1 MALVDPNLR
10 LVEEDQELLKKKNRD
25 YEGLKSFFAG
35 IGSGIFKIPE
45 EAISLGATLYDLG
58 AGTDTAAEV
67 ESFFEDLNPFD
78 DLAEETTAGKIAETL
93 VSLGVPSTA
102 GFKIGTK
109 LAKKA
114 LDAKKIGKY
123 VDIGKFKKA
132 GFKERKNLV
141 GEIRKKQAEAGKIK
155 TKKEALLDKGYV
167 FGGGLGGSA
176 VADYVF
182 ADNELGT
189 IGDAIGLGP
198 TQRNEQEAEGRE
210 EATRELLNRLKFAGE
225 GALLTTTIG
234 GAFNVLKRG
243 ADSVKYKFTDDP
255 VEDWIK
261 KNVAK
266 FTSLG
271 IQPRV
276 IKEIT
281 RASAQERGKF
291 KVQSQAFGRE
301 LQKNFEDILDETA
314 DVAQKTKNKEK
325 LSLAITDALQSG
337 DRKALKSV
345 LDDLNVNSVKQD
357 SLIEA
362 VDGSQTFIKNLS
374 EQILELV
381 PPEATALRKTIT
393 ANLNK
398 YLTTTYKLL
407 EKNNPYNAA
416 FAKWEPTAEI
426 QQQALN
432 FIKEE
437 LLKGAPGTSALDI
450 TVQARDILDNLLRGN
465 ISQLQTPLKV
475 NLLKKMGLDINAGI
489 LKPKTKIPPEIKALL
504 GPIEDPA
511 LNVAYTIAKQGSLI
525 TELSMLG
532 RLAKSGKDKIFFFDD
547 AVPVTRDGKIV
558 LDKVSGK
565 EKALKTLG
573 GKPEDIVNLG
583 EIGGLSKLGFKT
595 ELNNAYTTREIA
607 ESFQDQIKAG
617 EGITNSN
624 IYKWMVLAPKS
635 FSQQAK
641 TLFSPFTHMRNIVS
655 AAAFTMMNGNIS
667 FNPMKNA
674 RTFAKAFGAFSRG
687 RRGKEAMDLYLD
699 YQRRGIVGTNPLIG
713 EMEELAKDVFTFGS
727 KGDPTS
733 AIGALTEKIAK
744 VRKWTVDL
752 YTAEDDFWKIYNY
765 NFEIDNYKNV
775 IKNITRNL
783 GLTDEGQLGK
793 AINNVKQI
801 SSIAETV
808 LVGGVRQ
815 PNKLYKE
822 TAERLLKETGLSV
835 EESLKIFNQA
845 NRKIGKV
852 LGRTIDINDP
862 IYFQGR
868 NTLGK
873 NVEGL
878 DLPEEELK
886 AAIKRGYVD
895 EDPVEA
901 LIKNLAGDITRN
913 NIPNYEYVGEAIK
926 SLRKAPIG
934 TFVAFPAEIL
944 RTGFNTLQRA
954 ARELS
959 QAETRALGMKRMA
972 GVLGTGAALPVGA
985 IEIGKIASGFD
996 SDDMEALRRFVPEW
1010 SKNGLLVPT
1019 GKDPVTGNQQ
1029 YLDLSYIYPYDA
1041 LLRPANTIMNE
1052 LVKGNATDEQ
1062 INKTLLDSGVMA
1074 MKELVKPF
1082 LSEAIYTEA
1091 VVDLIA
1097 RGGRT
1102 RDGRQVFRQEDP
1114 PGEKLYKGTMHV
1126 LETQLPGSISQ
1137 AKRVYNAKFG
1147 KADKYGQV
1155 YDMWDEAPGIF
1166 GFRNIEIKPEQ
1177 SFKFM
1182 VGNFNKG
1189 ISSARA
1195 TFLGDVLKGGAVS
1208 PEEVLEQYLGAEQQ
1222 RFNIF
1227 RNFRKDVEAAKRLGI
1242 KETDLM
1248 KQLERLPKNTRQAIL
1263 NNKYQPYI
1271 PSDEV
1276 KTIFYENALNLSR
1289 LTGAPL
1295 IDPLQKVLPAI
1306 FDYVET
1312 NADKNLDDS
1321 PDYDV
1326 SIPQQSS
1333 LFDFPD
1339 LSSFTTP
1346 RQPVTPDTGSGS
1358 VVTGQGPTVQGQPA
1372 IGTRTPAGEA
1382 IAAEF
1387 IAEDP
1392 SLASIDIARKNR
1404 TGIV

>member
-1 MALVDPNLR
+1 MALLDPNLSLER
-10 LVEEDQELLKKKNRD
+10 EDKELLKKKNKD

-35 IGSGIFKIPE
+35 VGSGLFKIPE

-67 ESFFEDLNPFD
+67 ESFFAELNPFD
-78 DLAEETTAGKIAETL
+78 ELAEQTTAGKIAETL

-102 GFKIGTK
+102 GFKLGTK

-123 VDIGKFKKA
+123 ADINKFKKA
-132 GFKERKNLV
+132 GFQERKSLV
-141 GEIRKKQAEAGKIK
+141 KDIRLKQAEAGRIK
-155 TKKEALLDKGYV
+155 SKKEALLDKGYV

-198 TQRNEQEAEGRE
+198 TQRDQQEAQGRE
-210 EATRELLNRLKFAGE
+210 EAGRELLNRLKFAGE
-225 GALLTTTIG
+225 GALLTTAIG

-243 ADSVKYKFTDDP
+243 ADSVKYTFRDDP
-255 VEDWIK
+255 IDDWIK
-261 KNVAK
+261 KTVAK
-266 FTSLG
+266 FTSVG
-271 IQPRV
+271 IQPKV

-291 KVQSQAFGRE
+291 KVQSQLYGRQ
-301 LQKNFEDILDETA
+301 LQKKFEDILDETS
-314 DVAQKTKNKEK
+314 DVAQKTANKEK
-325 LSLAITDALQSG
+325 LSFGITKALQTE
-337 DRKALKSV
+337 DRTGLKKI
-345 LDDLNVNSVKQD
+345 LDELNVSSVKQD
-357 SLIEA
+357 DLISSI
-362 VDGSQTFIKNLS
+362 DDTQTFIKNLS
-374 EQILELV
+374 EQILGLV
-381 PPEATALRKTIT
+381 PAEATELRKTIT

-398 YLTTTYKLL
+398 YLTTTYKLI
-407 EKNNPYNAA
+407 EKNNPFDSA
-416 FAKWEPTAEI
+416 FSKWEPTAEV

-432 FIKEE
+432 FIRSE
-437 LLKGAPGTSALDI
+437 LLKGAPGTTTMDV
-450 TVQARDILDNLLRGN
+450 TVQAREILDNLLRGN
-465 ISQLQTPLKV
+465 ISQLQTPL
-475 NLLKKMGLDINAGI
+475 NANFLKKVGLDIDAGI
-489 LKPKTKIPPEIKALL
+489 LKPKTKIPPEIRALL
-504 GPIEDPA
+504 GPVDDPA

-547 AVPVTRDGKIV
+547 AIPVTRDGKIV

-565 EKALKTLG
+565 QKALEKLG
-573 GKPEDIVNLG
+573 GTAEDIVNLG

-607 ESFQDQIKAG
+607 KSFQDQIQAA

-641 TLFSPFTHMRNIVS
+641 TLFSPFTHFRNIVS
-655 AAAFTMMNGNIS
+655 ATAFTLMNGNLS
-667 FNPMKNA
+667 FNPVKNA
-674 RTFAKAFGAFSRG
+674 QLFSKAFGAFTRG
-687 RRGKEAMDLYLD
+687 RTSKEAMDLYLD

-713 EMEELAKDVFTFGS
+713 EMEQLAKDVFPIGE
-727 KGDPTS
+727 KGDPTNL
-733 AIGALTEKIAK
+733 IGSLTEKIAK

-783 GLTDEGQLGK
+783 GLTDEGQLSK

-801 SSIAETV
+801 SSIPKTV
-808 LVGGVRQ
+808 LVGGVKKE
-815 PNKLYKE
+815 NKLYEKN
-822 TAERLLKETGLSV
+822 AERLLKETGLSV
-835 EESLKIFNQA
+835 DDSLEIFNKL
-845 NRKIGKV
+845 NEKISRVVGRKLDV
-852 LGRTIDINDP
+852 NDP

-868 NTLGK
+868 NALTK
-873 NVEGL
+873 NIEGL

-901 LIKNLAGDITRN
+901 LIKNIAGDVTRN

-934 TFVAFPAEIL
+934 TFVAFPAETI
-944 RTGFNTLQRA
+944 RTGFNTLFRA

-959 QAETRALGMKRMA
+959 QVETRALGMRRMA

-996 SDDMEALRRFVPEW
+996 TEDMEALRRFVPEW

-1019 GKDPVTGNQQ
+1019 GKDPATGNQQ
-1029 YLDLSYIYPYDA
+1029 YIDLSYIYPYDA

-1052 LVKGNATDEQ
+1052 LVKGASTEEE
-1062 INKTLLDSGVMA
+1062 INKTLVDSGVIA

-1091 VVDLIA
+1091 IVDLIA

-1102 RDGRQVFRQEDP
+1102 RDGKQVFRDEDP

-1126 LETQLPGSISQ
+1126 LDTQLPGSIEQ
-1137 AKRVYNAKFG
+1137 AKRIYNAKFG

-1155 YDMWDEAPGIF
+1155 YDLWDEAPGIF

-1177 SFKFM
+1177 TFKFM
-1182 VGNFNKG
+1182 VGDFNKR

-1195 TFLGDVLKGGAVS
+1195 TFLGDVLKGGEVS
-1208 PEEVLEQYLGAEQQ
+1208 PEKVLDQYLSAEKQ
-1222 RFNIF
+1222 RFEIF
-1227 RNFRKDVEAAKRLGI
+1227 RSFKKDIEAAKRLGI
-1242 KETDLM
+1242 KQPALA
-1248 KQLERLPKNTRQAIL
+1248 KQLDRVPKKTRDTIL
-1263 NNKYQPYI
+1263 ANRYQPYI

-1276 KTIFYENALNLSR
+1276 KSIFYENALNLSR
-1289 LTGAPL
+1289 VTGQPL
-1295 IDPLQKVLPAI
+1295 VDPLQKAMPAI
-1306 FDYVET
+1306 YDYVET
-1312 NADKNLDDS
+1312 NANKKLDDA
-1321 PDYDV
+1321 PDYDF
-1326 SIPQQSS
+1326 SLPETSS
-1333 LFDFPD
+1333 LFGLPD
-1339 LSSFTTP
+1339 LSSFLPSQPTTP
-1346 RQPVTPDTGSGS
+1346 QVAPGVEPL
-1358 VVTGQGPTVQGQPA
+1358 PTVGGQQPSTNA
-1372 IGTRTPAGEA
+1372 NVDVRFREGTLTDPIERQIAG
-1382 IAAEF
+1382 I
-1387 IAEDP
+1387 
-1392 SLASIDIARKNR
+1392 S
-1404 TGIV
+1404 